1 MEKDDDAAR
10 VDHARLMREN
20 MVLTQEINELRRDYR
35 YMQAEFAK
43 VNGEAA
49 AEAAALDVSVIDPAR
64 AAEELG
70 LIFPSEPGFEES
82 ELSSP
87 PNFPT
92 DALEA
97 HLASAPVPRGASAGT
112 QIRPPQPIAFSSS
125 TRRTAAK
132 FGVTTASE
140 GLGVPVVGRPQSV
153 GRPSGLIAAGSE
165 ALRTKVAQLK
175 LHA

>member
-43 VNGEAA
+43 VNGDAA
-49 AEAAALDVSVIDPAR
+49 AEVAALDVSAIDPER

-70 LIFPSEPGFEES
+70 LAMPTETSMEES
-82 ELSSP
+82 KVAP
-87 PNFPT
+87 PRGT
-92 DALEA
+92 HSDALESY
-97 HLASAPVPRGASAGT
+97 LATAPVPRAATAST
-112 QIRPPQPIAFSSS
+112 QARAPPVAFSSS

-140 GLGVPVVGRPQSV
+140 GLGVSVVARPGSV
-153 GRPSGLIAAGSE
+153 GRPSGLAAAGSE
-165 ALRTKVAQLK
+165 ALKSKVAQLK
-175 LHA
+175 SHV